1 MKHKNRVLLIFVA
14 VLAFALTASTGWA
27 AEQAK
32 SEGKKAKVELPAAV
46 AKAVKE
52 NRPGAEI
59 DTLELEKEA
68 GISLYDIE
76 FEAGKG
82 EIEVAEDGTVM
93 DIATIIEMKDLP
105 KAAAEAIR
113 KATEGATV
121 RQLEKSEVRAEIKK
135 EGEKG
140 KVVKLVS
147 PKYVYEAELVKG
159 NQTGEIQVATEGKV
173 IEALKWNTKGTKE
186 EK

>member
-1 MKHKNRVLLIFVA
+1 MEHKNRVLLISVA
-14 VLAFALTASTGWA
+14 ALAFALTASTGRA
-27 AEQAK
+27 AEQTK
-32 SEGKKAKVELPAAV
+32 GDRKGAKVELPAAV

-68 GISLYDIE
+68 GIPLYDIE
-76 FEAGKG
+76 FKAGKG
-82 EIEVAEDGTVM
+82 EIEVAEDGTIM
-93 DIATIIEMKDLP
+93 DIATVIEMRDLP

-113 KATEGATV
+113 KAAEGATV
-121 RQLEKSEVRAEIKK
+121 RQLEKSEVRAEIEK

-140 KVVKLVS
+140 TVVKLTS

-159 NQTGEIQVATEGKV
+159 NQTGEIQVTADGK
-173 IEALKWNTKGTKE
+173 IMEALRWNTKGTKE